1 MRKRP
6 LKPWHGVV
14 FFVFIMVVFFLVC
27 VPMQMYWGMYG
38 LATTEILILILSL
51 LFTKIMGFS
60 FQTIFPIKLPAF
72 LPLLGT
78 LILWGSGY
86 LITLVVMLVQY
97 RLFPVQMTQ
106 ISGGMNQVIFS
117 VPFLLSFLIVAI
129 LPAICEEAVHRGVIL
144 HTMYSVRREWMVV
157 LIMGIYFGLFHSDP
171 LRFLP
176 TAILGAL
183 MSYIMLE
190 TENMVYSSFFHFV
203 NNFLPL
209 LLSLLMTGMDT
220 SRQVQQAQELL
231 NNGTE
236 MVIPIASIGIYM
248 ILAAAAPF
256 GLYLGNYLLHY
267 KKGITRSFIPR
278 QSSWKTILK
287 IVIPTVLLF
296 GMGMLLFLGGILFDP
311 AFRTMMGGF

>member
-38 LATTEILILILSL
+38 LAATEILILILSL

-296 GMGMLLFLGGILFDP
+296 GMGMLLFLGGILLDP

>member
-38 LATTEILILILSL
+38 LAATEILILILSL

-256 GLYLGNYLLHY
+256 GLYLGNYLLH
-267 KKGITRSFIPR
+267 
-278 QSSWKTILK
+278 
-287 IVIPTVLLF
+287 
-296 GMGMLLFLGGILFDP
+296 
-311 AFRTMMGGF
+311 

>member
-1 MRKRP
+1 M
-6 LKPWHGVV
+6 
-14 FFVFIMVVFFLVC
+14 
-27 VPMQMYWGMYG
+27 
-38 LATTEILILILSL
+38 
-51 LFTKIMGFS
+51 
-60 FQTIFPIKLPAF
+60 
-72 LPLLGT
+72 
-78 LILWGSGY
+78 
-86 LITLVVMLVQY
+86 
-97 RLFPVQMTQ
+97 
-106 ISGGMNQVIFS
+106 
-117 VPFLLSFLIVAI
+117 
-129 LPAICEEAVHRGVIL
+129 HRGVIL

-296 GMGMLLFLGGILFDP
+296 GMGMLLFLGGILIDP